1 MSAAGEASKC
11 MRKLKAIWFP
21 VLCVL
26 LAVLTACGAPAGEPV
41 QDRPLTCTVSISCAS
56 LLDNME
62 RLDENKK
69 ALVPENGVVLPETQA
84 AFAED
89 ESVYDVLQRVC
100 QENKLHMEAEFTPVY
115 DSYYIQGIGNL
126 YEFDA
131 GSLSGWMYAVNGWF
145 PNYGCSQ
152 YELKDGD
159 AVTWVYT
166 CDLGA
171 DVGGDMAAA
180 GE

>member
-1 MSAAGEASKC
+1 
-11 MRKLKAIWFP
+11 MRRLKRFWLP

-26 LAVLTACGAPAGEPV
+26 LAVLTACGAPAGEPEPE
-41 QDRPLTCTVSISCAS
+41 RPLTCTVSVSCAA
-56 LLDNME
+56 LLDHMDL
-62 RLDENKK
+62 LDESKH
-69 ALVPENGVVLPETQA
+69 ALVPEDGVLLPETQVFFA
-84 AFAED
+84 AG

-100 QENKLHMEAEFTPVY
+100 EASRLHMEAEFTPLY

-145 PNYGCSQ
+145 PNYGCSR
-152 YELKDGD
+152 YELRDGD
-159 AVTWVYT
+159 TVAWVYT

-171 DVGGDMAAA
+171 DVGGGSAAA